1 MYAIVLHLIYWK
13 YCSTLNPPFNGFLA
27 ELFIIVTVM
36 AEQSLLD
43 PLQLPLLTT
52 CSPN

>member
-1 MYAIVLHLIYWK
+1 MKQNPLGQQIWK
-13 YCSTLNPPFNGFLA
+13 QWTSPFLA